1 MHPALVR
8 ATRSSIT
15 HQIEKLK
22 KELTALQESCT
33 HPRVSKENK
42 GNTGNYDP
50 SADCYWTEFTCPD
63 CGKWWTEEGSK

>member
-15 HQIEKLK
+15 TQIVKLQ
-22 KELTALQESCT
+22 KELTALQESCA
-33 HPRVSKENK
+33 HPRVTKEHK

-50 SADCYWTEFTCPD
+50 SADCYWTEFSCPD